1 MKTEETKNTGAKG
14 ESTDSGCCNPEN
26 FHKMFE
32 KMNKCC
38 IGQDDFSDFSARK
51 GARMKNMMEVYCR
64 RKTADNKEK
73 E

>member
-14 ESTDSGCCNPEN
+14 ESADSGCCNPEN

-51 GARMKNMMEVYCR
+51 GNCIILYRTCVSPPFYSY
-64 RKTADNKEK
+64 
-73 E
+73 